1 MNRIIRELRRR
12 EVFRTAGLYVG
23 VCWILIEVASVILPT
38 FDAPEWV
45 MRAVIIVAVVGFP
58 VMLVLAWVYNLTDHG
73 IEVQGDPTDTMVAPI
88 GSRKMD
94 FVVIGV
100 LSVAL
105 VLSVYMNF
113 TSGPAVV
120 ENPDPITVLIAD
132 FDNQTGNELFDGSL
146 EQALNLGIEGASFI
160 NSYSRNSALSQAKEL
175 ELGEKLDEETARL
188 VSVRQDVRMVLA
200 GTIVSDDERFD
211 LTLRVVDPTGGEV
224 IVEADARAKSSAEVL
239 GAINTLA
246 ADIRK
251 ELGEDSLDLDKLEA
265 GETVTAASIEAI
277 KFYTDAQALARAG
290 RDEEAIALYAKAVVE
305 DPNLA
310 RAYSGW
316 GLSAHKIGRP
326 TESDEQWQK
335 ALSLVDRM
343 TERERYRTLGLYYT
357 VVSLNYDT
365 AIENYEQLVEKFP
378 ADGAGINNL
387 VFLYATT
394 AQYDRAFT
402 QSGKL
407 LEIYPGR
414 TIYHFNH
421 ALAAIYAG
429 DLVTAASEAQK
440 IIAQDASYFKAYLI
454 LTVVSLYDGDTAGA
468 TRNYQRMAET
478 GVRGAS
484 LANIGLADIA
494 IFEGRYADAVG
505 VLNDGITQDETD
517 GNERGVGTKKIALA
531 HAKIALGEVEEGVQ
545 LVADLAAGRSDGQL
559 VPSAEIF
566 AGNGRFDDAFRIAER
581 YREQL
586 GPTARAYANLID
598 GINYVNQEEHVLA
611 IESLRKAVESADL
624 WIIRYYLAQ
633 AYLGAGYPAEAVAE
647 FDSVIARRNEAAI
660 MFLDDVPTW
669 RYTASLDDWKEKVSS
684 AISNLSASAD
694 R

>member
-1 MNRIIRELRRR
+1 MNRFVRELRRR

-38 FDAPEWV
+38 FDAPEW
-45 MRAVIIVAVVGFP
+45 MLQAIIIAAFVGFP
-58 VMLVLAWVYNLTDHG
+58 IMLVLAWFYDVTDHG
-73 IEVQGDPTDTMVAPI
+73 IEIQADATDTIVAPL
-88 GSRKMD
+88 GTRKMD
-94 FVVIGV
+94 FLVIGL

-105 VLSVYMNF
+105 IFSVYLNIRG
-113 TSGPAVV
+113 GPTVV
-120 ENPDPITVLIAD
+120 EPIDPITVLIAD
-132 FDNQTGNELFDGSL
+132 FDNQTGNDLFDGSL

-160 NSYSRNSALSQAKEL
+160 NSYSRNNALSQAQEL
-175 ELGEKLDEETARL
+175 DLGNKLDEETARL

-200 GTIVSDDERFD
+200 GTIASDGDRYD
-211 LTLRVVDPTGGEV
+211 LNVRLVDPTGGEV
-224 IVEADARAKSSAEVL
+224 ITEAEARAKSSADVL

-251 ELGEDSLDLDKLEA
+251 ELGEDSLDLDRLEA

-277 KFYTDAQALARAG
+277 KYYTDAQDLARAG
-290 RDEEAIALYAKAVVE
+290 RDEEAIALYAKAVEE
-305 DPNLA
+305 DPNMA

-335 ALSLVDRM
+335 ALSLLDRM

-357 VVSLNYDT
+357 VVSLNYDM

-394 AQYDRAFT
+394 AQFDKALA

-407 LEIYPGR
+407 LAIYPGR

-429 DLVTAASEAQK
+429 DVVTAAAEAQK
-440 IIAQDASYFKAYLI
+440 IIAQDPSYFKAYLI
-454 LTVVSLYDGDTAGA
+454 LTVISLYDGDSAGA
-468 TRNYQRMAET
+468 VQNYKRMTET

-505 VLNDGITQDETD
+505 FLDSGIAQDESD

-531 HAKIALGEVEEGVQ
+531 QAKIAQGEVEEGIQ
-545 LVADLAAGRSDGQL
+545 LVADLVSSRSDGQL
-559 VPSAEIF
+559 VPAAEIF
-566 AGNGRFDDAFRIAER
+566 AGNGRFDDAFHIAER

-598 GINYVNQEEHVLA
+598 GINYANQEEYVLA
-611 IESLRKAVESADL
+611 IESLRKALESADL
-624 WIIRYYLAQ
+624 WIVRYYLAQ
-633 AYLGAGYPAEAVAE
+633 AYLGAGYPAEASAE
-647 FDSVIARRNEAAI
+647 VDSLISRRNEAAI
-660 MFLDDVPTW
+660 LFFDDVPTW
-669 RYTASLDDWKEKVSS
+669 RYTASLKDWKEQATK
-684 AISNLSASAD
+684 AISNLSASNQ
-694 R
+694 